1 MPTMLQ
7 GLGAREPW
15 HALLAPLPADSPV
28 ERKPVASPE
37 QLAAGTAD
45 AIAGWE
51 SLSVLLSDPPRGL
64 RHVLVTVDGDG
75 TLLCAAD
82 WVLVSR
88 AEVRDGVAMTL
99 HDHHNIGGRFE
110 ADGSFHG
117 TMWRSRSEVKDG
129 EDCEAATIASTPS
142 APSDSDI
149 EALRRLVA
157 EVMRRAPER
166 S

>member
-1 MPTMLQ
+1 ML
-7 GLGAREPW
+7 APW
-15 HALLAPLPADSPV
+15 HVLLAPLPADARV

-37 QLAAGTAD
+37 QIAAGTAD

-51 SLSVLLSDPPRGL
+51 SLTVNLSDPPRGL

-75 TLLCAAD
+75 TLLSAGD

-88 AEVRDGVAMTL
+88 ADERDGVAMTI

-110 ADGSFHG
+110 PDGSFRG
-117 TMWRSRSEVKDG
+117 TVWRSRSEQRD
-129 EDCEAATIASTPS
+129 EDDDAVTVASTPS
-142 APSDSDI
+142 TPTDADV
-149 EALRRLVA
+149 EALRVLVA
-157 EVMRRAPER
+157 DVLRRAPEKP